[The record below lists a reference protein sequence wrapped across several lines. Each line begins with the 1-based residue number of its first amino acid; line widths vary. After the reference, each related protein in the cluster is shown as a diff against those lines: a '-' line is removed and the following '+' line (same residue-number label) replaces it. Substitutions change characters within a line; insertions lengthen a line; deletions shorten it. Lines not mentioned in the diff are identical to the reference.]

1 MKLNAFKYS
10 QFAFYTILKKKSSI
24 ILPIFTL
31 VSSLIIGLIL
41 KFVVN
46 NKYVELLSFL
56 YVFILITLTV
66 VFSCIKALNI
76 FKDLEQEG
84 LEIISLSKPL
94 TRESLIIG
102 KLLCLTFFGLIWSL
116 TLLISGFLS
125 LYATYSFLYLF
136 LTSLLLGFVGL
147 ITYLLFSLFTVL
159 LSYKLAQ
166 KISMII
172 PFVLFVPL
180 SLIGMILS
188 INVKSNVDQASFYI
202 NKEYKNHHSGNEVNV
217 EPYYLNNHKD
227 ELFLIPNGVN
237 NKEFSVEQ
245 VKYLEDVVN
254 YSNSSS
260 NIWQIYSWLSIPYQ
274 LVDVF
279 NFKNKNLFAS
289 LSDKSN
295 SNLDKYIY
303 YNNLD
308 DISYKY
314 KLDKKPNLKKYKTNA
329 NNTYKYIVPGILKS
343 HSIHSQ
349 KNDNTSG
356 HEEIVDFDVIYA
368 ADGADNKDKEFL
380 EDKNQLHTD
389 NKTNLVGRL
398 RWIYVYEALSD
409 PVFNQIAKEFVTSFN
424 KQHFTKDFNK
434 EFDKLVKQN
443 NTKEID
449 NKLKELN
456 KKLMTYLSEYLNN
469 KESKIYSYNNN
480 NITIFDQY
488 AIKRHNKLQSQNER
502 ILYFAISFLNY
513 IYFNYPDSLIYQ
525 AMLKNPDNDSY
536 GDYQVKLDINSYKY
550 NIGGYSS
557 YQTQYE
563 KKDKETNTV
572 LRFSLTKSNNNYL
585 FESTNE
591 LFSISRSKRVVNKN
605 VLFLLWIIVIG
616 VELLAVFELYRK
628 KDYK

>member
-24 ILPIFTL
+24 ILPVITL
-31 VSSLIIGLIL
+31 ISSLIIGIIL

-56 YVFILITLTV
+56 YVFILVTLTV

-76 FKDLEQEG
+76 FKDFEQEG

-172 PFVLFVPL
+172 PFVLFIPL

-237 NKEFSVEQ
+237 NKEFSIEQ

-314 KLDKKPNLKKYKTNA
+314 KLDKKPSLKKYKTSK

-356 HEEIVDFDVIYA
+356 HEEIVDFDIIYA
-368 ADGADNKDKEFL
+368 TEGADNKDKEFL

-409 PVFNQIAKEFVTSFN
+409 AVFNQIAKEFVTSFN
-424 KQHFTKDFNK
+424 KQIKKTSD
-434 EFDKLVKQN
+434 LKQIH
-443 NTKEID
+443 KQ
-449 NKLKELN
+449 
-456 KKLMTYLSEYLNN
+456 LMEYLSKYLNN

-480 NITIFDQY
+480 NITIFDEY

-502 ILYFAISFLNY
+502 ILYFAISLLNY
-513 IYFNYPDSLIYQ
+513 IYFNHTDSLIYQ
-525 AMLKNPDNDSY
+525 GMLKNPD
-536 GDYQVKLDINSYKY
+536 GDNFGDFQVKLDINSYKY

-563 KKDKETNTV
+563 KKDKDTKTV
-572 LRFSLTKSNNNYL
+572 LRFNLTKSNNNYL
-585 FESTNE
+585 FESANE

-605 VLFLLWIIVIG
+605 VLFVLWVIVIG
-616 VELLAVFELYRK
+616 IELLAVFELYRK

>member
-10 QFAFYTILKKKSSI
+10 QFAFYTILKKKSSTL
-24 ILPIFTL
+24 LPAFTL
-31 VSSLIIGLIL
+31 ISSLIIGIIL

-76 FKDLEQEG
+76 FKDFEQEG

-125 LYATYSFLYLF
+125 LYAVYSFLYLF

-172 PFVLFVPL
+172 PFVLFIPL
-180 SLIGMILS
+180 SLTGMILS

-202 NKEYKNHHSGNEVNV
+202 NKEYKNHHSGNEANV

-237 NKEFSVEQ
+237 NKEFSIEQ
-245 VKYLEDVVN
+245 VKYLEDVVD

-314 KLDKKPNLKKYKTNA
+314 KLEKKPNLKKYKTSKNS
-329 NNTYKYIVPGILKS
+329 TYKYIVPGILKS

-356 HEEIVDFDVIYA
+356 HEEIVDFDIIYA
-368 ADGADNKDKEFL
+368 AEGADNKDKEFL

-424 KQHFTKDFNK
+424 KQIKKTSD
-434 EFDKLVKQN
+434 LKQIH
-443 NTKEID
+443 KQ
-449 NKLKELN
+449 
-456 KKLMTYLSEYLNN
+456 LMEYLSKYLNN

-480 NITIFDQY
+480 NITIFDEY

-502 ILYFAISFLNY
+502 ILYFAISLLNY
-513 IYFNYPDSLIYQ
+513 IYFNHTDSLIYQ
-525 AMLKNPDNDSY
+525 GMLKNPD
-536 GDYQVKLDINSYKY
+536 GDNFGDFQVKLDINSYKY

-563 KKDKETNTV
+563 KKDKDTKTV
-572 LRFSLTKSNNNYL
+572 LRFNLTKSNNNYL
-585 FESTNE
+585 FESANE

-605 VLFLLWIIVIG
+605 VLFVLWVIVIG
-616 VELLAVFELYRK
+616 IELLVVLELYRK

>member
-1 MKLNAFKYS
+1 
-10 QFAFYTILKKKSSI
+10 
-24 ILPIFTL
+24 
-31 VSSLIIGLIL
+31 
-41 KFVVN
+41 
-46 NKYVELLSFL
+46 
-56 YVFILITLTV
+56 
-66 VFSCIKALNI
+66 
-76 FKDLEQEG
+76 
-84 LEIISLSKPL
+84 
-94 TRESLIIG
+94 
-102 KLLCLTFFGLIWSL
+102 
-116 TLLISGFLS
+116 
-125 LYATYSFLYLF
+125 
-136 LTSLLLGFVGL
+136 
-147 ITYLLFSLFTVL
+147 
-159 LSYKLAQ
+159 
-166 KISMII
+166 MII
-172 PFVLFVPL
+172 PFVLFIPL

-202 NKEYKNHHSGNEVNV
+202 NKEYKNHHSGNEANV

-237 NKEFSVEQ
+237 NKEFSIEQ
-245 VKYLEDVVN
+245 VKYLEDVVD

-295 SNLDKYIY
+295 SNLVKYIY

-314 KLDKKPNLKKYKTNA
+314 KLDKKPNLKKYKTSK

-356 HEEIVDFDVIYA
+356 HEEIVDFDIIYA
-368 ADGADNKDKEFL
+368 AEGADNKDKEFL

-424 KQHFTKDFNK
+424 KQIKKTSD
-434 EFDKLVKQN
+434 LKQIH
-443 NTKEID
+443 KQ
-449 NKLKELN
+449 
-456 KKLMTYLSEYLNN
+456 LMEYLSKYLNN
-469 KESKIYSYNNN
+469 KEAKIYSYNNN
-480 NITIFDQY
+480 NITIFDEY

-502 ILYFAISFLNY
+502 ILYFAISLLNY
-513 IYFNYPDSLIYQ
+513 IYFNHTDSLIYQ
-525 AMLKNPDNDSY
+525 GMLKNPD
-536 GDYQVKLDINSYKY
+536 GDNFGDFQVKLDINSYKY

-557 YQTQYE
+557 YQIQYTKKE
-563 KKDKETNTV
+563 VDKKDEENPTL
-572 LRFSLTKSNNNYL
+572 LRVKLSPSQNNYL
-585 FESTNE
+585 FESANE

-605 VLFLLWIIVIG
+605 VLFVLWVIVIG
-616 VELLAVFELYRK
+616 IELLVVFELYRK

>member
-10 QFAFYTILKKKSSI
+10 QFAFYTILKKKSSTL
-24 ILPIFTL
+24 LPAFTL
-31 VSSLIIGLIL
+31 ISSLIIGIIL

-76 FKDLEQEG
+76 FKDFEQEG

-125 LYATYSFLYLF
+125 LYAVYSFLYLF
-136 LTSLLLGFVGL
+136 LISLLLGFVGL

-172 PFVLFVPL
+172 PFVLFIPL
-180 SLIGMILS
+180 SLTGMILS

-202 NKEYKNHHSGNEVNV
+202 NKEYKNHHSGNEANV

-237 NKEFSVEQ
+237 NKEFSIEQ
-245 VKYLEDVVN
+245 VKYLEDVVD

-314 KLDKKPNLKKYKTNA
+314 KLEKKPNLKKYKTSKNS
-329 NNTYKYIVPGILKS
+329 TYKYIVPGILKS

-356 HEEIVDFDVIYA
+356 HEEIVDFDIIYA
-368 ADGADNKDKEFL
+368 AEGADNKDKEFL

-424 KQHFTKDFNK
+424 KQIKKTSD
-434 EFDKLVKQN
+434 LKQIH
-443 NTKEID
+443 KQ
-449 NKLKELN
+449 
-456 KKLMTYLSEYLNN
+456 LMEYLSKYLNN

-480 NITIFDQY
+480 NITIFDEY

-502 ILYFAISFLNY
+502 ILYFAISLLNY
-513 IYFNYPDSLIYQ
+513 IYFNHTDSLIYQ
-525 AMLKNPDNDSY
+525 GMLKNPD
-536 GDYQVKLDINSYKY
+536 GDNFGDFQVKLDINSYKY

-563 KKDKETNTV
+563 KKDKDTKTV
-572 LRFSLTKSNNNYL
+572 LRFNLTKSNNNYL
-585 FESTNE
+585 FESANE

-605 VLFLLWIIVIG
+605 VLFVLWVIVIG
-616 VELLAVFELYRK
+616 IELLVVLELYRK

>member
-10 QFAFYTILKKKSSI
+10 QFAFYTILKKKSSTL
-24 ILPIFTL
+24 LPAFTL
-31 VSSLIIGLIL
+31 ISSLIIGIIL

-56 YVFILITLTV
+56 YVFILVTLTV

-125 LYATYSFLYLF
+125 LYAVYSFLYLF

-172 PFVLFVPL
+172 PFVLFIPL
-180 SLIGMILS
+180 SLTGMILS

-314 KLDKKPNLKKYKTNA
+314 KLDKKPNLKKYKTSKNS
-329 NNTYKYIVPGILKS
+329 TYKYIVPGILKS

-356 HEEIVDFDVIYA
+356 HEEIVDFDIIYA
-368 ADGADNKDKEFL
+368 AEDADNKDKEFL

-409 PVFNQIAKEFVTSFN
+409 PVFNQIAKEFVNSFN
-424 KQHFTKDFNK
+424 KQIKKTSD
-434 EFDKLVKQN
+434 LKQIH
-443 NTKEID
+443 KQ
-449 NKLKELN
+449 
-456 KKLMTYLSEYLNN
+456 LMEYLSKYLNN

-480 NITIFDQY
+480 NITIFDEY

-502 ILYFAISFLNY
+502 ILYFAISLLNY
-513 IYFNYPDSLIYQ
+513 IYFNHTDSLIYQ
-525 AMLKNPDNDSY
+525 GMLKNPD
-536 GDYQVKLDINSYKY
+536 GDNFGDFQVKLDINSYKY

-563 KKDKETNTV
+563 KKDKDTKTV
-572 LRFSLTKSNNNYL
+572 LRFNLTKSNNNYL
-585 FESTNE
+585 FESANE

-605 VLFLLWIIVIG
+605 VLFVLWVIVIG
-616 VELLAVFELYRK
+616 IELLVVLELYRK

>member
-1 MKLNAFKYS
+1 MRLTAFKYS

-31 VSSLIIGLIL
+31 ISSLIIGMIL

-56 YVFILITLTV
+56 YIFILITLTV

-116 TLLISGFLS
+116 TLLVSGFLS
-125 LYATYSFLYLF
+125 LYATYSFLYLL
-136 LTSLLLGFVGL
+136 LTSLLLAFVGL

-159 LSYKLAQ
+159 LSYKLSQ

-172 PFVLFVPL
+172 PFVLFIPL
-180 SLIGMILS
+180 SLSGMILS
-188 INVKSNVDQASFYI
+188 SNVKSNVDQAAFFI
-202 NKEYKNHHSGNEVNV
+202 NKEYKNHHSGNEVNA
-217 EPYYLNNHKD
+217 EPYYLNNKD

-237 NKEFSVEQ
+237 NKEFSLEQ

-260 NIWQIYSWLSIPYQ
+260 NLWQTYSWLSIPYQ

-303 YNNLD
+303 YKNLD

-314 KLDKKPNLKKYKTNA
+314 KLEKKPSVQKYLVDSKNK
-329 NNTYKYIVPGILKS
+329 TYKYIVPGILKS
-343 HSIHSQ
+343 HSIHTS

-356 HEEIVDFDVIYA
+356 HEEIVDFDIIYA

-398 RWIYVYEALSD
+398 RWVYVYEALND
-409 PVFNQIAKEFVTSFN
+409 PIFNQIAKEFVNNFN
-424 KQHFTKDFNK
+424 KQIKTKD
-434 EFDKLVKQN
+434 
-443 NTKEID
+443 
-449 NKLKELN
+449 LN
-456 KKLMTYLSEYLNN
+456 QIHKDLMTYLSNYLNN
-469 KESKIYSYNNN
+469 KESKIYSYKNN
-480 NITIFDQY
+480 NITIFDEY

-502 ILYFAISFLNY
+502 ILYFAISLLNY
-513 IYFNYPDSLIYQ
+513 IYFNHPDSLVYQ
-525 AMLKNPDNDSY
+525 AMLKNPDNDSF

-585 FESTNE
+585 FGSTNE
-591 LFSISRSKRVVNKN
+591 LFSISRSKRVVNKY
-605 VLFLLWIIVIG
+605 VLFVLWIVVIG
-616 VELLAVFELYRK
+616 IELLVVFKLYQK

>member
-10 QFAFYTILKKKSSI
+10 QFAFYTILKKKSSTL
-24 ILPIFTL
+24 LPAFTL
-31 VSSLIIGLIL
+31 ISSLIIGIIL

-56 YVFILITLTV
+56 YIFILITLTV

-76 FKDLEQEG
+76 FKDFEQEG

-125 LYATYSFLYLF
+125 LYAVYSFLYLF

-172 PFVLFVPL
+172 PFVLFIPL
-180 SLIGMILS
+180 SLTGMILS

-202 NKEYKNHHSGNEVNV
+202 NKEYKNHHSGNEANV

-237 NKEFSVEQ
+237 NKEFSIEQ
-245 VKYLEDVVN
+245 VKYLEDVVD

-314 KLDKKPNLKKYKTNA
+314 KLEKKPNLKKYKTSKNS
-329 NNTYKYIVPGILKS
+329 TYKYIVPGILKS

-356 HEEIVDFDVIYA
+356 HEEIVDFDIIYA
-368 ADGADNKDKEFL
+368 AEGADNKDKEFL

-424 KQHFTKDFNK
+424 KQIKKTSD
-434 EFDKLVKQN
+434 LKQIH
-443 NTKEID
+443 KQ
-449 NKLKELN
+449 
-456 KKLMTYLSEYLNN
+456 LMEYLSKYLNN

-480 NITIFDQY
+480 NITIFDEY

-513 IYFNYPDSLIYQ
+513 IYFNHTDSLIYQ
-525 AMLKNPDNDSY
+525 GMLKNPD
-536 GDYQVKLDINSYKY
+536 GDNFGDFQVKLDINSYKY

-563 KKDKETNTV
+563 KKDKDTKTV
-572 LRFSLTKSNNNYL
+572 LRFNLTKSNNNYL
-585 FESTNE
+585 FESANE

-605 VLFLLWIIVIG
+605 VLFVLWVIVIG
-616 VELLAVFELYRK
+616 IELLVVLELYRK